1 MVYLTEVSGNN
12 YTKMTNGNLDL
23 SREFRGKNIL
33 ITGGTGSIGH
43 GLIKQLIKFK
53 PKQIRI
59 FSNDENSIVE
69 IKESIGNN
77 KIFQFMV
84 GDVRDKDRLNLA
96 IRNVDIVFHAAAMK
110 HIDICEQNPF
120 DAVKTNV
127 VGTSNIL
134 EASIIEE
141 IEKFVFISTDK
152 ATNPSTTLGG
162 SKLLAERLTLD
173 AGNYVGKGKTK
184 FAIVRFG
191 NVLGSRGSVFQI
203 FQKQIQ
209 NLMPLTVTDARMTRF
224 IMSIS
229 EASKMILKV
238 THIAKDGEVF
248 ILKMPSIRIED
259 LARGMLKVYEKKFPN
274 HKIVKKIK
282 ILKSRERERF
292 HEFLI
297 TKEETPYCH
306 DIGDMY
312 KISKK
317 ENKKPISIKEFSSE
331 TSKRISQEKLHK
343 TINELINDYI
353 TN

>member
-1 MVYLTEVSGNN
+1 M
-12 YTKMTNGNLDL
+12 KIDGNLKN
-23 SREFRGKNIL
+23 EFKNKVIL
-33 ITGGTGSIGH
+33 ITGGTWSIGL
-43 GLIKQLIKFK
+43 GIIKQLMNFH

-69 IKESIGNN
+69 VKEAIGNN

-84 GDVRDKDRLNLA
+84 GDVRDKDRLQLA

-127 VGTSNIL
+127 IGTSNIL
-134 EASIIEE
+134 EISIIEDVSKV
-141 IEKFVFISTDK
+141 IFISTDK
-152 ATNPSTTLGG
+152 ATNPSSTLGA

-173 AGNYVGKGKTK
+173 ASSYVGNSKTV

-203 FQKQIQ
+203 FQKQILTH
-209 NLMPLTVTDARMTRF
+209 NPLTVTDARMTRF

-229 EASKMILKV
+229 DASKMILKV
-238 THIAKDGEVF
+238 TKIAKDGEIF
-248 ILKMPSIRIED
+248 ILKMPSVKIED
-259 LARGMLKVYEKKFPN
+259 LARGMLQVFEKKFSN
-274 HKIVKKIK
+274 HKINNKIK

-297 TKEETPYCH
+297 TNEELPYCH
-306 DIGDMY
+306 DIGQMY
-312 KISKK
+312 KISKI
-317 ENKKPISIKEFSSE
+317 ENKKPISINELSSE
-331 TSKRISQEKLHK
+331 TSKKISKKELEKI
-343 TINELINDYI
+343 INELMDEYI
-353 TN
+353 TY

>member
-1 MVYLTEVSGNN
+1 MKNV
-12 YTKMTNGNLDL
+12 NLL
-23 SREFRGKNIL
+23 KEFKGKNIL
-33 ITGGTGSIGH
+33 ITGGTGSIGM
-43 GLIKQLIKFK
+43 GLAKQLAKYN
-53 PKQIRI
+53 PKEIRI
-59 FSNDENSIVE
+59 FSNDENSIFE
-69 IKESIGNN
+69 AKENLGANHIY
-77 KIFQFMV
+77 KLMV

-96 IRNVDIVFHAAAMK
+96 IRNVDIVFHTAAMK
-110 HIDICEQNPF
+110 HITICEDNPF

-141 IEKFVFISTDK
+141 VEKFVFISTDK
-152 ATNPSTTLGG
+152 ATNPTSTLGG

-173 AGNYVGKGKTK
+173 AGTYAGKGKTK

-203 FQKQIQ
+203 FQNQIK
-209 NLMPLTVTDARMTRF
+209 MKKPLTVTDKRMTRF

-229 EASKMILKV
+229 EAASMILKV
-238 THIAKDGEVF
+238 TKILKDGEIY

-259 LARGMLKVYEKKFPN
+259 LAKGMLHVYGSRFPDYRN
-274 HKIVKKIK
+274 TSSLKITKP
-282 ILKSRERERF
+282 RGERF
-292 HEFLI
+292 HELLI
-297 TKEETPYCH
+297 TNEEKLFCH

-317 ENKKPISIKEFSSE
+317 ENKKSILIKEFSSE
-331 TSKRISQEKLHK
+331 TSKRISQKKLHK